1 VAAFEAII
9 SGRFWVITKALPYS
23 VTQDVPGGEF
33 ATMAGLTRLSVLAAS
48 IAHEVN
54 QPLTGIITNASTCL
68 RMLAADPPNVAG
80 ALETA
85 QRTIRDGNRATDVI
99 VRLRSLFSAKNPTTE
114 LVDINE
120 AAREAVALSL
130 TDLERAQVIWQMEL
144 GDELPLIDADRIQ
157 LQQVVLNLLRNAVDA
172 MSEVKGRTKRL
183 TVRTEW
189 TRRDGVCLSVEDV
202 GVGIDP
208 KSVERLFEPFFT
220 TKTTGMGIGLSLSRA
235 IIESYHGS
243 LWATPNDGPGT
254 KFSFRIPCKVKTPA
268 ENPEL
273 CFAAM
278 NGTPA

>member
-1 VAAFEAII
+1 MN
-9 SGRFWVITKALPYS
+9 SLPYS

-144 GDELPLIDADRIQ
+144 GDELPLIHADRIQ

-235 IIESYHGS
+235 IIESYHGC